1 MIFRRIKAHIAKE
14 DWFAVFIDFII
25 VVFGVYMGF
34 QVQLALLNNPS
45 CDEGCPPEKVRK
57 KFCFPHIN
65 VVFPRIDPRD
75 DLTDGFAG

>member
-34 QVQLALLNNPS
+34 QVQLALLNNTS
-45 CDEGCPPEKVRK
+45 CYEVCPPEKVRK
-57 KFCFPHIN
+57 KFCFPNIN
-65 VVFPRIDPRD
+65 AVFPRIDPCD
-75 DLTDGFAG
+75 DLTGGFAG